1 MTADGTPRS
10 TTQSKPVSTD
20 AHAQARGGELS
31 ATSGGVIRCPAC
43 GGTNEPDAVF
53 CNNPACHKALGD
65 FRYVLEELRAEA
77 RWHHIIADKV
87 TALIAK
93 PHFVTAHFLWFAM
106 WVALNTGIFAFI
118 RTFDDYPFFLL
129 VTILAIET
137 LFITIFVLISNS
149 RQSSHAEKRAELDYE
164 VNVLTYR
171 EIIRIHAM
179 FEQMQQRMDR
189 LEEVVRQGFRGRE
202 V

>member
-1 MTADGTPRS
+1 MTADDTPRS
-10 TTQSKPVSTD
+10 TPQNKPVSTD
-20 AHAQARGGELS
+20 AHAQARGGELA
-31 ATSGGVIRCPAC
+31 ATSGGIIRCPAC
-43 GGTNEPDAVF
+43 GGNNEPDTVF

-93 PHFVTAHFLWFAM
+93 PHFVAAHFLWFAM